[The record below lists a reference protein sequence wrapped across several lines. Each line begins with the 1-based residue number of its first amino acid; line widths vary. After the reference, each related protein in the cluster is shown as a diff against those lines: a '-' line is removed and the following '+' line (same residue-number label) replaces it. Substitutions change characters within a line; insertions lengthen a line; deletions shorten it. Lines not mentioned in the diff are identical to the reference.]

1 LSGIQSMTQTDS
13 ITTHITDLVT
23 ATATLKT
30 LLAGDR
36 QPAMVTPVCE
46 QIAATAAAI
55 TAIGPVESPPPGL
68 YGAWS
73 ELVLVLVAAQ
83 KVGFDGVT
91 LKALDGAIGSVR
103 AMRRTFGLAPG
114 GA

>member
-1 LSGIQSMTQTDS
+1 MTQTDS
-13 ITTHITDLVT
+13 ITTHITDLVA

-30 LLAGDR
+30 LLAVDR
-36 QPAMVTPVCE
+36 APARVTEICDR
-46 QIAATAAAI
+46 IAAGAAAI
-55 TAIGPVESPPPGL
+55 TAIGPVTPQPPGL
-68 YGAWS
+68 YAAWS

-83 KVGFDGVT
+83 KEGFNGVT

-103 AMRRTFGLAPG
+103 TLRRTFGIAPG

>member
-1 LSGIQSMTQTDS
+1 MIQTDS

-30 LLAGDR
+30 LLAGDGE
-36 QPAMVTPVCE
+36 PAMVTEICGRV
-46 QIAATAAAI
+46 ATTATAI
-55 TAIGPVESPPPGL
+55 TAIGSMASQPPGL

-73 ELVLVLVAAQ
+73 ELVLALVAAQ
-83 KVGFDGVT
+83 KVGFNGLT
-91 LKALDGAIGSVR
+91 LEALDGAIDAVR
-103 AMRRTFGLAPG
+103 SMRRTFGLAPG

>member
-1 LSGIQSMTQTDS
+1 MIQTDT

-30 LLAGDR
+30 LLADDR
-36 QPAMVTPVCE
+36 EPAMFDSVCE

-55 TAIGPVESPPPGL
+55 TAIGPVEPQPAGL
-68 YGAWS
+68 YAAWS
-73 ELVLVLVAAQ
+73 EVVLALVAAQ
-83 KVGFDGVT
+83 KVGFNGAT
-91 LKALDGAIGSVR
+91 LKALDGAIGAVR
-103 AMRRTFGLAPG
+103 TLRRTFGLAPG

>member
-1 LSGIQSMTQTDS
+1 MTQTDPIS
-13 ITTHITDLVT
+13 SHIAGLVT

-30 LLAGDR
+30 LLVADR
-36 QPAMVTPVCE
+36 EPAMVTSVCE

-55 TAIGPVESPPPGL
+55 AAIGPVAAQPPEL

-73 ELVLVLVAAQ
+73 EVVLALVAAQ

-103 AMRRTFGLAPG
+103 TLRRTFGIAPG